1 MTTKT
6 PFTPY
11 HRRLFVLLSVATFF
25 EGYDFMALTQI
36 LPELRADMGLTPSQG
51 AFLIAF
57 VNAGSIAAWLLVRK
71 ADVWGRKR
79 VLTAT
84 IAGYTVFTFLTA
96 FSVNVWMFAIL
107 QFVGRIFLL
116 AEWAVAMVYA
126 AEEFP
131 ADRRGMVMG
140 VIQAF
145 SSLGAIVCAGVVPLL
160 LDTEYGWR
168 SVYLV
173 GILPLALVAYSRR
186 NLEETT
192 RFVASATA
200 GARRSFLDIVRG
212 PHARRV
218 FAVGII
224 WLVTYCCTQNAVVFW
239 KEFVVAERG
248 FSAGDVGKAVTLAA
262 VVSMP
267 LVFLSGKLLDVIGR
281 KPGAT
286 VIFVATSVGVYG
298 AYSLGVEVPVGSGAN
313 AFWPLTG
320 ALILAVFGVS
330 AVLPVLNAF
339 TTELFPTELRGD
351 AYAWSNNLIGRLGY
365 VGAPILVG
373 LFADDLGWGGAVRPT
388 AVFPLIA
395 LALIWWLLPETA
407 NKELEETARLGP

>member
-1 MTTKT
+1 VTKT

-11 HRRLFVLLSVATFF
+11 HKRLFLLLSVATFF

-36 LPELRADMGLTPSQG
+36 LPELREEMGLLPSQG
-51 AFLIAF
+51 AYLIAV
-57 VNAGSIAAWLLVRK
+57 VNLGAIAAYLLVRK
-71 ADVWGRKR
+71 ADVWGRRK
-79 VLTAT
+79 VLTFT
-84 IAGYTVFTFLTA
+84 IAGYTLFTFLTA
-96 FSVNVWMFAIL
+96 FSVNVWMFGTL
-107 QFVGRIFLL
+107 QFLARVFLL

-160 LDTEYGWR
+160 LETPYGWR

-173 GILPLALVAYSRR
+173 GIVPLFLVAYVRR
-186 NLEETT
+186 NLKETT
-192 RFVASATA
+192 RFTKVSDAASE
-200 GARRSFLDIVRG
+200 RSFFDIMRG
-212 PHARRV
+212 PYAKRV
-218 FAVGII
+218 LAVGLI
-224 WLVTYCCTQNAVVFW
+224 WFVTYCCTQNAVVFW

-248 FSAGDVGKAVTLAA
+248 FSAGDVGKAVALAA

-286 VIFVATSVGVYG
+286 LIFIVTSIGVFG
-298 AYSLGVEVPVGSGAN
+298 AYTLGETLAPGSGPQ
-313 AFWPLTG
+313 AFWALTG
-320 ALILAVFGVS
+320 ALVLAVFGVS

-339 TTELFPTELRGD
+339 TTELFPTDLRGD
-351 AYAWSNNLIGRLGY
+351 AYAWANNLIGRIGY
-365 VGAPILVG
+365 VLAPVLVG
-373 LFADDLGWGGAVRPT
+373 FFADDLGWGAAVRPT
-388 AVFPLIA
+388 AIFPLIA

-407 NKELEETARLGP
+407 NKELEETARV

>member
-1 MTTKT
+1 MTKT

-11 HRRLFVLLSVATFF
+11 HKQLFVLLSVATFF

-36 LPELRADMGLTPSQG
+36 LPELRAEMGLPPS
-51 AFLIAF
+51 ASTWIVAV
-57 VNAGSIAAWLLVRK
+57 VNAGSIAAWFLVRK
-71 ADVWGRKR
+71 ADTWGRRR

-84 IAGYTVFTFLTA
+84 IAGYTILTFLTA
-96 FSVNVWMFAIL
+96 FSPNVWVFGFL
-107 QFVGRIFLL
+107 QFLARIFLL

-145 SSLGAIVCAGVVPLL
+145 SSLGAVVCAGVVPLL
-160 LDTEYGWR
+160 LQSRYGWR
-168 SVYLV
+168 TVYLV
-173 GILPLALVAYSRR
+173 GIIPLVLVAYARR
-186 NLEETT
+186 NLKETT
-192 RFVASATA
+192 RFNAVD
-200 GARRSFLDIVRG
+200 RVKRSFFDILRG
-212 PHARRV
+212 PYRNRV
-218 FAVGII
+218 LVVGLI

-248 FSAGDVGKAVTLAA
+248 FTAGDVGKAVTLAA

-267 LVFLSGKLLDVIGR
+267 LVFASGKLLDVVGR
-281 KPGAT
+281 KPGAA
-286 VIFVATSVGVYG
+286 VIFVATSVGVWG
-298 AYSLGVEVPVGSGAN
+298 AYTLGATVPEGAGAE

-320 ALILAVFGVS
+320 CLVLAVFGVS

-339 TTELFPTELRGD
+339 TTELFPTDLRGD
-351 AYAWSNNLIGRLGY
+351 AYAWANNLIGRVGY
-365 VGAPILVG
+365 VGAPIIVG
-373 LFADDLGWGGAVRPT
+373 LFVDAEGWGGAVRPT
-388 AVFPLIA
+388 AVFPLVA

-407 NKELEETARLGP
+407 GKELEETARV